1 MTVSSCIALQSE
13 IFKIPCWTYLSN
25 VFKISRKISR
35 SKNFCWIQGFSQ
47 HYKNVEST
55 EIWENFVLL
64 ACKRPTSLIL
74 LSLKSAKNWTSL
86 TFYLKCNN
94 RSQVIQK
101 LIETALF
108 LLHWHHTFT
117 MSTKMINF
125 VTLPPL
131 PPPPP
136 LLDAPH
142 PQKST
147 IDLLLKSNRLHIQ
160 AKFQNSPTPLSCGR
174 HKRMALCTQ
183 GIQI

>member
-108 LLHWHHTFT
+108 LLHWRHTFT

-131 PPPPP
+131 P
-136 LLDAPH
+136 APS
-142 PQKST
+142 PSPRCT
-147 IDLLLKSNRLHIQ
+147 SS
-160 AKFQNSPTPLSCGR
+160 AKIN
-174 HKRMALCTQ
+174 KRSIVKEQ
-183 GIQI
+183 